1 MVMKHLNVIGIT
13 PGETTGW
20 AVLTIPRGSIFGDD
34 DPDIIE
40 WDYGRF
46 TGTAELQAVALARLA
61 REIQSL
67 EFKTGPALIIEAV
80 PFDLDDPDSMVAV
93 YVGAMLRL
101 LRHQKQVGD
110 STLTFQPMD
119 IIFSD
124 ATTDARMKKLGLYIP
139 DRDEINDAA
148 RHALTALRRA
158 RDDLDFAKSLWPYPP
173 GWDMRNISP
182 RPDYEYVED

>member
-1 MVMKHLNVIGIT
+1 MVMKHLNVMGIT

-34 DPDIIE
+34 DPDITE
-40 WDYGRF
+40 WDYGRLD
-46 TGTAELQAVALARLA
+46 GPVELQAVSVARLA

-67 EFKTGPALIIEAV
+67 EFRTGPALVIESV
-80 PFDLDDPDSMVAV
+80 PFDADDPDSMVAV
-93 YVGAMLRL
+93 YLGAMLRL
-101 LRHQKQVGD
+101 LQHQKQVGD
-110 STLTFQPMD
+110 STLTFQPME
-119 IIFSD
+119 IVFSD
-124 ATTDARMKKLGLYIP
+124 ATTDARMKKLGLFIP

-148 RHALTALRRA
+148 RHAITALRRA